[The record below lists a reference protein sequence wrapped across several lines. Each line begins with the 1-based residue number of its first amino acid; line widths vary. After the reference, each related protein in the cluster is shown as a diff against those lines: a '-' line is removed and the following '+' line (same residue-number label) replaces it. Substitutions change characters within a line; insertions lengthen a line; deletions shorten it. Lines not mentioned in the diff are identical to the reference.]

1 MKLRTA
7 IWSVA
12 AVLFGTLVVVGL
24 ELHHGEP
31 GAAAA
36 FVLKLLIGFGFNATF
51 LYTLYFLLSLPFR
64 RAERA
69 RIFLELLE
77 EGARAGNVERFLV
90 RVAEARESSLG
101 TRFHLLAAWLAKGVP
116 LDDALAKVPRLLPP
130 DVVALLRV
138 GRETG
143 QLAAVL
149 PLCRERLRDAGAAV
163 RVAQSRMLILLS
175 GMLLVQLPAFTVMR
189 VVVWPK
195 LREIGWDMGADLTVL
210 EVAMEDFAWLSPLVF
225 VVFGGPVALGLFGH
239 VTGPRAWTWAPV
251 VFPALGQWLVTRFAW
266 LTRLPDALALRLP
279 WKRRRLERNFARV
292 LAQLLDLRL
301 PEERAVRL
309 SAEST
314 ANFAFIARAARVADA
329 LARGTK
335 LPDALALLDDSRE
348 LRWRLDTAAQ
358 SVRRDMTPAEPAAA
372 SSAPRSDFQT
382 ALAGWIAALDAKA
395 FQAEQTAAHLLSAAF
410 VLANGALVALVC
422 MGTMQMLISLIA
434 VAGEW

>member
-1 MKLRTA
+1 MKPVTSPPTLTPRLGNLAFLATVCLCFAGIVMLELDGGDLRVRMGGLMKLLVWFIVSGA
-7 IWSVA
+7 
-12 AVLFGTLVVVGL
+12 LFY
-24 ELHHGEP
+24 
-31 GAAAA
+31 
-36 FVLKLLIGFGFNATF
+36 I
-51 LYTLYFLLSLPFR
+51 LYFLLSLPFR

-69 RIFLELLE
+69 RMFLELLE
-77 EGARAGNVERFLV
+77 EGARAGNVERFLL

-116 LDDALAKVPRLLPP
+116 LDDALAQVPRLLPP
-130 DVVALLRV
+130 DAVALLRV

-149 PLCRERLRDAGAAV
+149 PLCRERLRDAGGAV
-163 RVAQSRMLILLS
+163 RVAQGRML
-175 GMLLVQLPAFTVMR
+175 MLLCGVLPLQLLVFTLMR

-195 LREIGWDMGADLTVL
+195 FREIGLDMGADLTVL
-210 EVAMEDFAWLSPLVF
+210 ELTMEHFTWLWPLVF
-225 VVFGGPVALGLFGH
+225 VVFGVPVVLGLFGH
-239 VTGPRAWTWAPV
+239 VTGPSAWTWAPV
-251 VFPALGQWLVTRFAW
+251 VLPGIGPWLLTRCAW
-266 LTRLPDALALRLP
+266 LTRLPDA
-279 WKRRRLERNFARV
+279 F
-292 LAQLLDLRL
+292 
-301 PEERAVRL
+301 AVRL
-309 SAEST
+309 AAEST
-314 ANFAFIARAARVADA
+314 ANAAFIARAARVADA

-358 SVRRDMTPAEPAAA
+358 SVRRADAPSPE
-372 SSAPRSDFQT
+372 PRSDFQT

-395 FQAEQTAAHLLSAAF
+395 FRGEQAAAHLLSAAF